1 MIAKTKKRI
10 SEKNN
15 VLTLYGLRG
24 DYPCDWRVTDGVTD
38 FSLSPICI
46 KLLL

>member
-1 MIAKTKKRI
+1 MIAKTKKK

-15 VLTLYGLRG
+15 VFTLYGLHG

-38 FSLSPICI
+38 STLGSICI
-46 KLLL
+46 ILPL